1 MAIQTAG
8 EQKYYDLIEE
18 KVKKMRTA
26 MIIWISF
33 LALALISVFSNIL
46 LGGVFGALGV
56 FLAVRN
62 RKEQKEMDKELERA
76 RDKTEFFNQLIA
88 PDALEVPDFQLIV
101 TRDYIVQCTKEKL
114 YIRPRSEIRSKDIAT
129 EKGTKVLILTDQNGI
144 RHEAARAKKKDAA
157 AFDKICRAL
166 QAEE

>member
-18 KVKKMRTA
+18 KAKKMRTA

-46 LGGVFGALGV
+46 LGAVFGALGV

-76 RDKTEFFNQLIA
+76 GDKTEFFNQLIA

-129 EKGTKVLILTDQNGI
+129 EKGTKVLILTDQNGL
-144 RHEAARAKKKDAA
+144 RHEAARAKKNDAA
-157 AFDKICRAL
+157 AFDKICRVL

>member
-18 KVKKMRTA
+18 KAKKMRTA

-46 LGGVFGALGV
+46 LGAVFGALGV

-76 RDKTEFFNQLIA
+76 GDKTEFFNQLIA

-101 TRDYIVQCTKEKL
+101 TRDYIVQCTREKL
-114 YIRPRSEIRSKDIAT
+114 YIRPRSEIRARILPQR
-129 EKGTKVLILTDQNGI
+129 KG
-144 RHEAARAKKKDAA
+144 RR
-157 AFDKICRAL
+157 F
-166 QAEE
+166 